1 MKQLNKM
8 FMAASLMAATFLG
21 TYAADVTFTVKVN
34 DPESLTITV
43 AGQQLDVQE
52 SNVITAKEYGYDVSV
67 VPVEG
72 YSISSVVNKAG
83 TPQSVWGG
91 SWYPG
96 VTADMEGEEF
106 TVTTYNI
113 EASRTATFTLG
124 VDDPSLVTLFLGTQN
139 SQNYT
144 PAGIEAGDNT
154 VKFNPETENW
164 LSVMPKEYG
173 GLIYKVTKDGETIM
187 PNTWG
192 NYMTEI
198 SEGCNVDIT
207 AIVPDIDI
215 TVNFEY
221 SEGSEGCINHVAVNG
236 SGVSDFNGKSL
247 SIKAGS
253 GLAIY
258 GNIDFDIKDCV
269 INGVP
274 FSWYGDYIDIPG
286 SFLMEDATISL
297 TAVPITPVN
306 FTLTVDN
313 PQYVQFFNSS
323 YPSGT
328 PMEVVAGSQD
338 MKVPDNNAVISW
350 KAAANC
356 YVEKVVVNG
365 EELDVTKTSYVNIK
379 EGDVIEV
386 ASGHYVLDNT
396 AVLWL
401 APSDNLL
408 WNLSYYMD
416 SKYDRY
422 ELVEGYQLIEFYD
435 AMNPFSFS
443 FYDDGDD
450 SLWRKLYCND
460 EIVEPNDWGG
470 YSDLKIG
477 NGDVYKY
484 FTNSAP
490 QECSVTFEIT
500 GNADSFAVCK
510 DLIVP
515 VKDFSAPVGCFAGT
529 LMEIIPSENA
539 QISVSIDNVE
549 LSSDENGRYSFT
561 VADASTTVK
570 VTATEVGVDS
580 VAESE
585 NADANV
591 YNMLGVK
598 VGVRSGIDRL
608 PSGIYVVNGRK
619 IVVR

>member
-1 MKQLNKM
+1 M
-8 FMAASLMAATFLG
+8 
-21 TYAADVTFTVKVN
+21 
-34 DPESLTITV
+34 
-43 AGQQLDVQE
+43 
-52 SNVITAKEYGYDVSV
+52 
-67 VPVEG
+67 
-72 YSISSVVNKAG
+72 
-83 TPQSVWGG
+83 
-91 SWYPG
+91 
-96 VTADMEGEEF
+96 
-106 TVTTYNI
+106 
-113 EASRTATFTLG
+113 
-124 VDDPSLVTLFLGTQN
+124 
-139 SQNYT
+139 
-144 PAGIEAGDNT
+144 
-154 VKFNPETENW
+154 
-164 LSVMPKEYG
+164 
-173 GLIYKVTKDGETIM
+173 
-187 PNTWG
+187 
-192 NYMTEI
+192 
-198 SEGCNVDIT
+198 
-207 AIVPDIDI
+207 
-215 TVNFEY
+215 
-221 SEGSEGCINHVAVNG
+221 
-236 SGVSDFNGKSL
+236 
-247 SIKAGS
+247 
-253 GLAIY
+253 
-258 GNIDFDIKDCV
+258 
-269 INGVP
+269 
-274 FSWYGDYIDIPG
+274 
-286 SFLMEDATISL
+286 
-297 TAVPITPVN
+297 
-306 FTLTVDN
+306 
-313 PQYVQFFNSS
+313 
-323 YPSGT
+323 
-328 PMEVVAGSQD
+328 
-338 MKVPDNNAVISW
+338 
-350 KAAANC
+350 
-356 YVEKVVVNG
+356 VNG

-500 GNADSFAVCK
+500 GNADSFGVCK

-515 VKDFSAPVGCFAGT
+515 VKDFSAPVECFAGT